1 MGKGGTELQNI
12 TKYVI
17 STYGRK
23 HRISVRFLPF
33 FMYRSVQRKY
43 AAKAV
48 HGRAASRGEE
58 RCVSVC
64 MRWIYWTTQKM

>member
-12 TKYVI
+12 AKYVI

-43 AAKAV
+43 AAKVA
-48 HGRAASRGEE
+48 HGSRG
-58 RCVSVC
+58 
-64 MRWIYWTTQKM
+64 Q